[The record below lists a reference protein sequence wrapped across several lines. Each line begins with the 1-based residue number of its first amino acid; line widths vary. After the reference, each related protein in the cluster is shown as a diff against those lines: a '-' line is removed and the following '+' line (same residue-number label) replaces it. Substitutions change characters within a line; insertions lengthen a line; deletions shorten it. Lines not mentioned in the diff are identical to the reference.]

1 MTPSEFIIQN
11 LRTYHR
17 GKVRAITRNDLA
29 WLLTENGYHLTD
41 RELRAIYADLP
52 ICTCEKGLF
61 WPETN
66 AELEEY
72 RQYLKAK
79 AIPLFERWQRV
90 AKAHPELIDLKQME
104 LF

>member
-1 MTPSEFIIQN
+1 
-11 LRTYHR
+11 
-17 GKVRAITRNDLA
+17 V
-29 WLLTENGYHLTD
+29 LTENGYRLTD
-41 RELRAIYADLP
+41 RELRMIYSYLP

-79 AIPLFERWQRV
+79 AIPLFKRWQRV